1 MIYDPYYDKDEL
13 HKAIK
18 KFKTQKGCEQLDSRL
33 FMLQAKIL
41 SARVDK
47 NVRKIFDKAGTF
59 RPRRNEPID
68 KDGDCYWR
76 TMRDGRKI
84 CFKKGENVREKL
96 MEWWQSRDWKKE
108 GRLARVKKG
117 QHKKS
122 EESLKQKAQENEKI
136 EHKLCDGHN
145 QLLSGLIYR
154 KLDRDRLK
162 NWDGKNVVRAPLD
175 SVAYENPL
183 EFYWKLTKSYAVKM
197 QTVRQ
202 NLLAAIRG
210 LYFDDKIS
218 DSEFGRMQDTQI
230 TSKDIEKYPEL
241 KKPSNQF
248 DNLINSFLDHF
259 GKILDASPTLY
270 RGTNLSEVNDM
281 LKNSKIGGTREGAAY
296 FSVDKSIAKSYA
308 HGDEG
313 VLLKFNPKG
322 IDLKKH
328 LGIFHKGAAWDI
340 LEYIAMNYG
349 VPLQRQNI
357 GISPDNLT
365 IYITSEVAESN
376 KARLKEYS
384 KIVRVE
390 IVDAIF

>member
-1 MIYDPYYDKDEL
+1 MMNCIDYDAIVRTAYDNMKSRLPATTLDERCLHFYDKLEACIQMIYDPYYDKDEL

-162 NWDGKNVVRAPLD
+162 N
-175 SVAYENPL
+175 
-183 EFYWKLTKSYAVKM
+183 
-197 QTVRQ
+197 
-202 NLLAAIRG
+202 
-210 LYFDDKIS
+210 
-218 DSEFGRMQDTQI
+218 
-230 TSKDIEKYPEL
+230 
-241 KKPSNQF
+241 
-248 DNLINSFLDHF
+248 
-259 GKILDASPTLY
+259 
-270 RGTNLSEVNDM
+270 
-281 LKNSKIGGTREGAAY
+281 
-296 FSVDKSIAKSYA
+296 
-308 HGDEG
+308 
-313 VLLKFNPKG
+313 
-322 IDLKKH
+322 
-328 LGIFHKGAAWDI
+328 
-340 LEYIAMNYG
+340 
-349 VPLQRQNI
+349 
-357 GISPDNLT
+357 
-365 IYITSEVAESN
+365 
-376 KARLKEYS
+376 
-384 KIVRVE
+384 
-390 IVDAIF
+390 